1 MRLIPARYALLLLAA
16 LSACDKGKPPT
27 PGPAASSAAQKNPR
41 WSAVEDLVRKKD
53 LPAAYAA
60 LEAMRV
66 DGRPDAELTLR
77 LAEVRRLQ
85 GESVKAI
92 LLLRDGIAAE
102 PKAHQLV
109 APLASLYLQV
119 GDNNL
124 AREVLEA
131 GRATGASSAELCML
145 LGQAYGRLELLDLAL
160 REFDGAQV
168 LGAKAHVVLYN
179 KALVLGQMK
188 KHDEAIRAL
197 EEVVKAD
204 PEWPA
209 GRRELGR
216 AILDSLP
223 KERAT
228 VERALDLL
236 VGVQEKLAEDWRL
249 HESIGDAWLLL
260 GDYDAALQA
269 YTEALRFGKNP
280 KSVEDRYRVAATK
293 KRERES
299 AAVPPPAK

>member
-1 MRLIPARYALLLLAA
+1 MRPNPALCLLVLCALLP
-16 LSACDKGKPPT
+16 ACDKEKPASTKTSPT
-27 PGPAASSAAQKNPR
+27 ATSSR

-53 LPAAYAA
+53 FPAAYAA
-60 LEAMRV
+60 LEAMKV
-66 DGRPDAELTLR
+66 EGQHDAELTLR

-85 GESVKAI
+85 GEPVKAI
-92 LLLRDGIAAE
+92 LLLREGIAAD

-119 GDNNL
+119 GENNL
-124 AREVLEA
+124 AREVLEN
-131 GRATGASSAELCML
+131 GRAAGASSAEISML
-145 LGQAYGRLELLDLAL
+145 LGQTYGRLELLDQAL
-160 REFDGAQV
+160 KEFDGAQA

-179 KALVLGQMK
+179 KALVYGQLK

-197 EEVVKAD
+197 EEVVRAD
-204 PEWPA
+204 PDWPA
-209 GRRELGR
+209 GRRELAR

-223 KERAT
+223 KERAV
-228 VERALDLL
+228 VEHALDLL
-236 VGVQEKLAEDWRL
+236 VGVQDKLPEDWRL

-280 KSVEDRYRVAATK
+280 KTVEDRYRVAATK
-293 KRERES
+293 KKERES
-299 AAVPPPAK
+299 AAVPPPAKKP